1 MIAFNIFNS
10 ARGRNKGGYEQETM
24 WPFNLFNMA
33 GGKKKRVG
41 YEQETSEPIDKFN
54 VAKGRER
61 RREDTRIRED
71 TSRKQLSLLTFL
83 TWLGAKKNS
92 GVDTSRK

>member
-54 VAKGRER
+54 VAKGREKR
-61 RREDTRIRED
+61 RED